1 MDELIF
7 NTAEST
13 DEEYST
19 FGNTIGVVRM
29 ANAAHLSHL
38 APYST
43 QEASLQSN
51 INAKKHGVLW
61 RIFDAIVESRQKSI
75 NREIAL
81 RLARS
86 GGRITDSIEREITQ
100 SLLKGNFK
108 VHD

>member
-1 MDELIF
+1 
-7 NTAEST
+7 
-13 DEEYST
+13 
-19 FGNTIGVVRM
+19 M
-29 ANAAHLSHL
+29 AYAAHHSHL
-38 APYST
+38 AHCST
-43 QEASLQSN
+43 QEATLQSN
-51 INAKKHGVLW
+51 TNGKKPGVLW

>member
-1 MDELIF
+1 
-7 NTAEST
+7 
-13 DEEYST
+13 
-19 FGNTIGVVRM
+19 M
-29 ANAAHLSHL
+29 AYAAHHSHL
-38 APYST
+38 AHCST

-51 INAKKHGVLW
+51 TNGKKPGVLW

-81 RLARS
+81 RLAQS